1 MNAVLPAEIKVAKRY
16 AGLPENFYTRL
27 PPTPLTRPRLL
38 HANEDAARLLGLN
51 ARTLSR
57 PEWVAVLSGGAEL
70 PGGASLAAVY
80 SGHQFGVWAGQLGD
94 GRAHLLGEIAGPEGN
109 WELQLKG
116 SGLTPYS
123 RMGDGRAVIRSSV
136 REYLASE
143 AMHGLGI
150 PTTRALSI
158 VVADDP
164 VYRETVERAAVVAR
178 MAPSFIRFG
187 TFEHWARQPQALQTL
202 FDFTV
207 DNYFPELR
215 EEGDRQGAQPAS
227 PRPAPVVPVVLSRA
241 QRDAYSGPQAVVQR
255 FLHEVTAR
263 SARMVA
269 AWQTVGFCHGV
280 MNTDNM
286 SILGLTLDY
295 GPYGFIDGFRINH
308 VCNHTDTQGR
318 YAWHVQPAVVH
329 WNLCRLAESL
339 LPLGMG
345 VEQAQ
350 QVLGHFESE
359 FLGAFR
365 GRLQAKLGLPDWRT
379 EDDKLVDDWW
389 RLLHEQQA
397 DFTLSF
403 RRLSQA
409 PHADAGFLSLF
420 ADDAPAREWLARY
433 RERVGELAWKDAK
446 RLAGMDAANPLY
458 VLRNYLA
465 EQAIRAAEADDAGE
479 IDTLMRLLRAP
490 FTEHPGAEAYA
501 QPAPD
506 WARALSVSCSS

>member
-1 MNAVLPAEIKVAKRY
+1 MNTVLPAGIKVANRY
-16 AGLPENFYTRL
+16 ASLPETFYTRL
-27 PPTPLTRPRLL
+27 PPTPLSRPRLL
-38 HANEDAARLLGLN
+38 HANEDAARLLGLDVR
-51 ARTLSR
+51 ALAE
-57 PEWVAVLSGGAEL
+57 PGWLDVLSGSREL

-94 GRAHLLGEIAGPEGN
+94 GRAHLLGEIAGPQGN
-109 WELQLKG
+109 WEVQLKG

-164 VYRETVERAAVVAR
+164 VYRETVERAAVVSR
-178 MAPSFIRFG
+178 LAPSFIRFG
-187 TFEHWARQPQALQTL
+187 TFEHWARQPEALRRL

-207 DNYFPELR
+207 DHYFPELR
-215 EEGDRQGAQPAS
+215 EGSDMRPAS
-227 PRPAPVVPVVLSRA
+227 APPAPVVPSVLTQA
-241 QRDAYSGPQAVVQR
+241 QRDEYTGPQAVVRR
-255 FLHEVTAR
+255 FLHEVVAR
-263 SARMVA
+263 SARREA

-280 MNTDNM
+280 MNTVNM

-295 GPYGFIDGFRINH
+295 GPYGFMDGFRIDH

-318 YAWHVQPAVVH
+318 YAWHVQPAVMH

-339 LPLGMG
+339 LPLGME

-350 QVLGHFESE
+350 QVLGHFEGE
-359 FLGAFR
+359 FLAAFR
-365 GRLQAKLGLPDWRT
+365 GRLQAKLGLPDWR
-379 EDDKLVDDWW
+379 EDDVKLVDDWW
-389 RLLHEQQA
+389 RLLHNQQA
-397 DFTLSF
+397 DFTLAF
-403 RRLSQA
+403 RHLSRVPA
-409 PHADAGFLSLF
+409 SDAGFLSLF

-433 RERVGELAWKDAK
+433 RERVGEAAWTDAQ

-465 EQAIRAAEADDAGE
+465 EQAIRAAERDDASE

-490 FTEHPGAEAYA
+490 CIEQPGAEPYA

-506 WARALSVSCSS
+506 WARELSVSCSS